1 MNLVE
6 RFNNVVVATTA
17 VTNSKDVNEIF
28 FILIFTFLNE
38 NCALKWHSKDEWT
51 SNAKWLLKWTKI
63 RSLEKAGLGFSTI
76 SSWASLA
83 KD

>member
-38 NCALKWHSKDEWT
+38 NCALK
-51 SNAKWLLKWTKI
+51 
-63 RSLEKAGLGFSTI
+63 
-76 SSWASLA
+76 
-83 KD
+83 